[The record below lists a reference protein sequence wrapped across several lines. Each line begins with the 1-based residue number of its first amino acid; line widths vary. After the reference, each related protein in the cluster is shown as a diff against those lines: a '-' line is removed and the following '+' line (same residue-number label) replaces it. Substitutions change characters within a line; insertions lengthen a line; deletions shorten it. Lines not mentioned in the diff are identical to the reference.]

1 MPKYLALIY
10 SGEADWASLGDDER
24 NAIYDRYRAFG
35 ERPQVVDGA
44 ELQPTTSATSV
55 RVRNDETLVTDGPYA
70 ELKEAL
76 GGYYVLECD
85 SIEEA
90 CELAAHIPAAEHG
103 AIEIRPAYVDESE
116 QQLVDV
122 KQEVSA

>member
-24 NAIYDRYRAFG
+24 NAIYDRYRAF
-35 ERPQVVDGA
+35 A